1 MSIKGIRQRL
11 AILLEPKADQSFMG
25 KLIDRSLIGLIFLN
39 VVAVI
44 ASTVHELDNQ
54 YGDEFEAFNIFS
66 VIVFSIEYLGR
77 LWTCIELDNSSASS
91 AQKRVAYV
99 FSPMA
104 LIDLMVI
111 LPFYLGLFL
120 TLDLRVLRVLRLL
133 RIFKLGRYSRAMQM
147 LLQAFRQEYKV
158 LLASFSILLIMMVLA
173 ASGIYLIEH
182 EIQPE
187 KFGSIPAAMWWATTT
202 LTTVGYGDVTPVTP
216 LGKFF
221 GGAIT
226 LIGMGMVAMPAG
238 ILASSFSEQAHQRRE
253 TFRLRVKEALANGK
267 LTAKEFADLEEL
279 RLSLDIE
286 KEQAE
291 LVFKLL
297 KRQNEKPATRHCPH
311 CGLNIEHES

>member
-1 MSIKGIRQRL
+1 MNIIGIRQRL

-44 ASTVHELDNQ
+44 ASTVPELDRQ
-54 YGDEFEAFNIFS
+54 YGQEFEAFNIFS
-66 VIVFSIEYLGR
+66 VIIFSIEYLCR
-77 LWTCIELDNSSASS
+77 IWTCVELEKSTASHTN
-91 AQKRVAYV
+91 KRIAYM

-104 LIDLMVI
+104 LIDLLVI

-216 LGKFF
+216 LGKLF

-226 LIGMGMVAMPAG
+226 LLGMGMVAIPAG

-253 TFRLRVKEALANGK
+253 TFKLKVKEALADGK
-267 LTAKEFADLEEL
+267 LTSKEFADLE
-279 RLSLDIE
+279 RIRVDLDIE

-297 KRQNEKPATRHCPH
+297 NRQNAKRASSHCPH
-311 CGLNIEHES
+311 CGESI